1 MSPEEEVVATAEEVA
16 AWNETRNRA
25 ATGPVPPPA
34 YVRAFR
40 VLHGRGRHDD
50 PNPTARAMSS
60 DATADL
66 FRVLLE
72 TAEVCP
78 LPVLGDCIE
87 LLSAVVARRLH
98 DEVGEM
104 FVP

>member
-1 MSPEEEVVATAEEVA
+1 VSPEEPLVATAEEVA
-16 AWNETRNRA
+16 AYRA
-25 ATGPVPPPA
+25 QFHTPSFAMPPDS

-40 VLHGRGRHDD
+40 ALYGRGRHDD
-50 PNPTARAMSS
+50 PNPTARAMST

-104 FVP
+104 SVS